1 MWGFYFYFSEC
12 GEIWER
18 QGETE
23 ETREGKANWRRF
35 WKSLGVS
42 DGGDSAFRDVG
53 EDSVFTEQR
62 QQMGS
67 FLRCIGWQEY
77 SEGRAGREI
86 LETRC
91 AVLHERVKQPCVRFN
106 GPALKAS
113 L

>member
-62 QQMGS
+62 QLPEMHRMAGIFRGQS
-67 FLRCIGWQEY
+67 R
-77 SEGRAGREI
+77 EGD
-86 LETRC
+86 
-91 AVLHERVKQPCVRFN
+91 
-106 GPALKAS
+106 S
-113 L
+113 